1 MKKKAGVLLFEFS
14 VLFVP
19 LRTLIVCMNRCCCK
33 SPKVSVTIR
42 CPAVQGFWSTG
53 VLRRCSLVKT
63 KMGSDTNAMWIG
75 IWVLS
80 ACNFLFLCFNLLK
93 CYKKYK
99 AQRTPQ
105 SVNALTETTQ
115 TPEYFSELVSLS
127 MATPCTCFIPI
138 PFHIRGT
145 HSSHPLHLT
154 MIRKVYRL
162 AFMNYPHNFDFCVK
176 SAMLLQGHAES
187 NPIYTVQ
194 INTYP
199 NEISVKLH
207 PIRVLTSCP
216 NANTSLTRRSRR
228 RRALFRAP
236 CSRSPAFSTRGST

>member
-1 MKKKAGVLLFEFS
+1 MPCGSASGFFQHAIFFS
-14 VLFVP
+14 CASISLNVI
-19 LRTLIVCMNRCCCK
+19 RNIKHSERR
-33 SPKVSVTIR
+33 KVS
-42 CPAVQGFWSTG
+42 
-53 VLRRCSLVKT
+53 
-63 KMGSDTNAMWIG
+63 MH
-75 IWVLS
+75 
-80 ACNFLFLCFNLLK
+80 LLK
-93 CYKKYK
+93 
-99 AQRTPQ
+99 QRKRPNIFQ
-105 SVNALTETTQ
+105 NW
-115 TPEYFSELVSLS
+115 LVCQW
-127 MATPCTCFIPI
+127 PCTCFIPI